1 MADSQSTMKYLKFR
15 YTLIAML
22 VVYCPKI
29 ALGGELSDQDT
40 KLAIRYGFTPR
51 EVRDYNLDVSV
62 EGKAVTPDST
72 NPVDLHATFHL
83 EIRHRYGRREGDGL
97 LPIEITLLK
106 GEAYADGGKLEI
118 ASSLYPK
125 LTVLV
130 DREWRINDI
139 LGIPDERIAQTL
151 PGINYANHIIL
162 FYLPGAD
169 QPRSPGSDW
178 SYTLRIP
185 TLGESY
191 EFTNSIVRQETVNG
205 VRSAVVRQNI
215 RRITEKGKNIPRAEF
230 KASAESTFAVEGGQL
245 MKSHVECGITFDSA
259 GSVSSEGPSGQK
271 SATSRLSVKIDILPV
286 KRSSDS

>member
-1 MADSQSTMKYLKFR
+1 MRYLKFC
-15 YTLIAML
+15 YILVAVL
-22 VVYCPKI
+22 VVLCPEI
-29 ALGGELSDQDT
+29 ALGGESSDQET

-62 EGKAVTPDST
+62 EGKAITPEST

-83 EIRHRYGRREGDGL
+83 EVRHRYGRREGDGL

-106 GEAYADGGKLEI
+106 GQASADGGRLEI

-125 LTVLV
+125 LTILV

-139 LGIPDERIAQTL
+139 LGMPEERIAQTL

-169 QPRSPGSDW
+169 QPRSPGSEW

-191 EFTNSIVRQETVNG
+191 EFTNSIVRQENVNG
-205 VRSAVVRQNI
+205 VRSAVVKQNI
-215 RRITEKGKNIPRAEF
+215 RRIAETGKSRPRAEF
-230 KASAESTFAVEGGQL
+230 KASAESTFAVEGGRL
-245 MKSHVECGITFDSA
+245 IKSHVECEITFDSA
-259 GSVSSEGPSGQK
+259 GSVLSEGTSGQK
-271 SATSRLSVKIDILPV
+271 STASRLSVKIDISPI
-286 KRSSDS
+286 KRFSDS